1 MHNITIE
8 SVRALYSDSEFVALV
23 EDVKRCRAEAARV
36 RKVVDAYTLPVFES
50 FDLVDDFTGEKI
62 ERMEDAWNASDESFS
77 AYNDKCIEA
86 AHAAGFAHL
95 GDSCPALVAENKR
108 SKAESAL
115 VEMAC
120 AAWGFGRIYNLDL
133 SNRLLSMLMKQLRD

>member
-1 MHNITIE
+1 MRNITIE
-8 SVRALYSDSEFVALV
+8 SVRALYSNSNFVALV
-23 EDVKRCRAEAARV
+23 EDVRQCRVEAAQMRN
-36 RKVVDAYTLPVFES
+36 VVDAYTLPVFES
-50 FDLVDDFTGEKI
+50 FDLVDDFTGGKI
-62 ERMEDAWNASDESFS
+62 ERMEDAWNASDELFG

-95 GDSCPALVAENKR
+95 GDSCPALIAENKR

-120 AAWGFGRIYNLDL
+120 AAWGFNRVYNLDL

>member
-1 MHNITIE
+1 MQNITIE

-23 EDVKRCRAEAARV
+23 ENVKRCRAEAARM
-36 RKVVDAYTLPVFES
+36 RKVVDAYTLAVFKS
-50 FDLVDDFTGEKI
+50 FNLIDDYTGEKI
-62 ERMEDAWNASDESFS
+62 ERMEDAWNASEESFS
-77 AYNDKCIEA
+77 AYNEKCIEA

-95 GDSCPALVAENKR
+95 GECCPALIAEHER
-108 SKAESAL
+108 IKAESAL

>member
-8 SVRALYSDSEFVALV
+8 SVRALYSNSNFVALV
-23 EDVKRCRAEAARV
+23 EDVKRCRAEADRM
-36 RKVVDAYTLPVFES
+36 RKVVDAYTRQSSRALISLMISQARKLSAWRTHGTPVKS
-50 FDLVDDFTGEKI
+50 LS
-62 ERMEDAWNASDESFS
+62 R
-77 AYNDKCIEA
+77 YNEKCIEA

-95 GDSCPALVAENKR
+95 GDSCPALIAENKR
-108 SKAESAL
+108 SKAESKL

-120 AAWGFGRIYNLDL
+120 AAWGISRIYNLDL